1 MQRERWIYAFL
12 FFVTLPLF
20 GRDWQQCPA
29 VATLRP
35 DFYSALHPLQIG
47 LRASKNSHDFA
58 TATSDKTMM
67 GDVDE

>member
-29 VATLRP
+29 VATLDTP
-35 DFYSALHPLQIG
+35 EVVYALA
-47 LRASKNSHDFA
+47 R
-58 TATSDKTMM
+58 
-67 GDVDE
+67 